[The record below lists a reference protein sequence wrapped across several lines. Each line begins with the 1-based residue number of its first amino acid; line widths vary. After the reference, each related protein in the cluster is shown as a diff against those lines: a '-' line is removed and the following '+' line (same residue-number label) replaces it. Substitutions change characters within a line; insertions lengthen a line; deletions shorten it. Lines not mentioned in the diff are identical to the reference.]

1 MVYKIVVL
9 QNWNIGVY
17 YLLHSSTF
25 LTSVP
30 ILFLSCT
37 QLKIKTKY
45 IMPSNLEHS
54 HQLIQNSISSQ
65 IWNMPTEP
73 QKSPILGSIIEPKFH
88 LATEYYSLGK
98 LLFYS
103 FVYFQLLSLFFS
115 LSLSLSLTNGWELK
129 LWAFCLKSLFAAQ
142 RKFY

>member
-1 MVYKIVVL
+1 MVL

-54 HQLIQNSISSQ
+54 HQLIQNSITSQ